1 MSNEV
6 TDDPRDLSDPYD
18 LDAIRAVPSPHIE
31 TQKILLVSVKE
42 RPGKHQFFR
51 VHPDP
56 AYSTEWYTLTY
67 ESETSD
73 RATYWVAPP
82 LWGVLEEHIV
92 RVRLYT
98 CIDRQ
103 KNIFLWPCKMPDDDA
118 NSTAR
123 KWAQSRLQAAEQ
135 AKHLW
140 IRISGNKVANAYEVV
155 MAQGTLGDPVWP
167 DRPLRELIALGFDA
181 EKTITSLDHDVIQKI
196 NGAL

>member
-73 RATYWVAPP
+73 RATYWVAPRC
-82 LWGVLEEHIV
+82 GVFW
-92 RVRLYT
+92 
-98 CIDRQ
+98 
-103 KNIFLWPCKMPDDDA
+103 K
-118 NSTAR
+118 STSFA
-123 KWAQSRLQAAEQ
+123 
-135 AKHLW
+135 
-140 IRISGNKVANAYEVV
+140 
-155 MAQGTLGDPVWP
+155 
-167 DRPLRELIALGFDA
+167 
-181 EKTITSLDHDVIQKI
+181 
-196 NGAL
+196 